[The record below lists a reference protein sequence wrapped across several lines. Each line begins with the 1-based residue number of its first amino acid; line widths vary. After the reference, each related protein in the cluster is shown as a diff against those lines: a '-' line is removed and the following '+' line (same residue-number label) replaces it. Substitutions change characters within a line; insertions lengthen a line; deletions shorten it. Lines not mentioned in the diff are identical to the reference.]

1 MGRKR
6 QTGGVLRFINV
17 RSVNYGTSQNKLKRR
32 KTMEIVKVSEI
43 LDLVKKI
50 HKDAQTA
57 IHYLEGRSLVG
68 EINRPNVSAEK
79 KPRKKR
85 TPKLKVIEP
94 GMIIANILD
103 SSLPEDKSPFFTKPK
118 GRRKKALYEP
128 NGIKKDDP
136 PVDTSIEHFDRIKK
150 A

>member
-1 MGRKR
+1 
-6 QTGGVLRFINV
+6 
-17 RSVNYGTSQNKLKRR
+17 
-32 KTMEIVKVSEI
+32 MEIVKVSEI

-57 IHYLEGRSLVG
+57 IHYLEGRSLIG
-68 EINRPNVSAEK
+68 EINRPSVSAEK

-85 TPKLKVIEP
+85 TPKVKVIEP

-118 GRRKKALYEP
+118 GRRKKVYIDP
-128 NGIKKDDP
+128 PYGIKKDDP

>member
-1 MGRKR
+1 
-6 QTGGVLRFINV
+6 
-17 RSVNYGTSQNKLKRR
+17 
-32 KTMEIVKVSEI
+32 MEIIKLSEVK
-43 LDLVKKI
+43 DLLSKS
-50 HKDAQTA
+50 HKLLSVVLHA
-57 IHYLEGRSLVG
+57 LENKALIG
-68 EINRPNVSAEK
+68 EINRPSVSAEK

-85 TPKLKVIEP
+85 TPIEP

-103 SSLPEDKSPFFTKPK
+103 SSLPEDKSPFFTRPK